1 MKIIRIIMVFAFLA
15 SNSATAWAQSCY
27 SPVEAEAE
35 QGIRIH
41 SELMVIGLNCQHM
54 GSREGLN
61 LYGQYREITSRH
73 ADLFGT
79 YENILLDFFEKRGDS
94 KPEASLNTLRTNFA
108 NKISKDAAGM
118 RPDVFCARYYSRVA
132 DAFSM
137 DQTQIRQW
145 AATFYPSHPVSYPI
159 CKNENKEQGS

>member
-1 MKIIRIIMVFAFLA
+1 MKFLSKLSLFVFLIFAPGLA
-15 SNSATAWAQSCY
+15 LAQGCY

-61 LYGQYREITSRH
+61 LYGQYREITSKH

-79 YENILLDFFEKRGDS
+79 YEEILLDFFEKRGDN
-94 KPEASLNTLRTNFA
+94 KPEDSLNTLRTNFA

-137 DQTQIRQW
+137 DQKQLRQW

-159 CKNENKEQGS
+159 CTAEPAEQES